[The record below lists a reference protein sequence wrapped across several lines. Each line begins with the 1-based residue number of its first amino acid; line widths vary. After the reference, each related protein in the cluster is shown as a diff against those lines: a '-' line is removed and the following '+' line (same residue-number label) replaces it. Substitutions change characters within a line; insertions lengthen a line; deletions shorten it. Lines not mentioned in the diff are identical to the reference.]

1 MSKWQEGYVESN
13 GIRLHYLRTGGDKA
27 PMVLVHGLMDNAQAW
42 TRFANVF
49 SVTYDLVMV
58 DARGHGLSDK
68 PESGYTGLDH
78 ARDLAGVIQALS
90 LQNPIVVG
98 HSMGAVTASWLLSE
112 FPDLAAAA
120 ILEDPVWRWPM
131 PVEQNGNGQRAT
143 YENLRTRLE
152 ARKELT
158 KEESVARGWRERPLW
173 WSEDH
178 EADALAK
185 EQVSLQ
191 SLDFVLAN
199 EPIWTEQVAK
209 FQVPVLLVYG
219 EPERG
224 GIVGPDIAAQARMI
238 NGLVEPVQVP
248 GTGHAIRHEQL
259 DDYVAVVREFLA
271 RLRRTQQVE
280 LT

>member
-1 MSKWQEGYVESN
+1 MMSKWQEGYVDSN
-13 GIRLHYLRTGGDKA
+13 GIRLHYTRTGGDKA
-27 PMVLVHGLMDNAQAW
+27 PMVLVHGLTDNAQTW

-112 FPDLAAAA
+112 FPELASAA
-120 ILEDPVWRWPM
+120 ILEDPVWRWPAR
-131 PVEQNGNGQRAT
+131 VEQNGSAKLAG
-143 YENLRTRLE
+143 YENWRTRLE
-152 ARKELT
+152 ARKQLT

-173 WSEDH
+173 SVEDH
-178 EADALAK
+178 DADALAK

-191 SLDFVLAN
+191 ALDFILTH
-199 EPIWTEQVAK
+199 EQTWPQQVAN
-209 FQVPVLLVYG
+209 FQVPVLLLYG

-224 GIVGPDIAAQARMI
+224 GIVGPDIAAEARQI
-238 NGLVEPVQVP
+238 NRLVEPMQIP
-248 GTGHAIRHEQL
+248 GTGHSIRREQL

-271 RLRRTQQVE
+271 RLRRRQFDF
-280 LT
+280 